1 MCAYKKLLLGLGEER
16 SDETYLFTLL
26 SLNLSLIVFGDKPAN
41 LICFSEKTRNMKSLW
56 KKEKVLFSN
65 SKLKYIELKDQGD
78 YIAILF
84 YQEKL
89 LEERLN
95 RKDESDFL
103 ENLGYAK
110 DLGLEDKLEILK
122 KRFNQGA
129 FDEIGIF
136 LGYPLDDVTDF
147 LSKKKKAKAT
157 GYWKVFNNME
167 ESQRIFCYYDQI
179 KRQTAKILS
188 NISSKD
194 FLLTYT

>member
-56 KKEKVLFSN
+56 KKEKALFSN

-147 LSKKKKAKAT
+147 FSKKKKAKAT

>member
-56 KKEKVLFSN
+56 KKEKALFSN

-147 LSKKKKAKAT
+147 FSKNKKAKAT

-179 KRQTAKILS
+179 KRQTTKILS

>member
-56 KKEKVLFSN
+56 KKEKALFSN

-136 LGYPLDDVTDF
+136 LGYPLDDVDDF
-147 LSKKKKAKAT
+147 FYKKKKAKAT